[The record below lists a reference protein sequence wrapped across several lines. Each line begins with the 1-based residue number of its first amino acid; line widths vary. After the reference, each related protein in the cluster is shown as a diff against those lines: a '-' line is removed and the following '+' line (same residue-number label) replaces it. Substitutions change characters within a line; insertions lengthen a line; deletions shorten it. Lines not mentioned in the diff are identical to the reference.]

1 MKASFEVADANLQ
14 KQGRSLI
21 ELICTRSNSEFLDYY
36 LPFYIPLNSEAQ
48 AEEASDTINLTKAT
62 ELTKIK
68 SPKPRSA
75 STAIQKACELG
86 NLNILSFVFKYFK
99 EKPVPIQL
107 DINFQDENTGENCA
121 LVACRKVNYVMI
133 KYLHST
139 CKCNFRV
146 LNKQGENALQIL
158 AASNKKIPVKTFHEC
173 FVYLVNLTGVDF
185 LYNYEETVLLLNCQK
200 TINFFESKLKTKG
213 IEIDKTLVEEK
224 NKIMKVEYVKSLVEQ
239 KIDSFEGLDYNFC
252 TMYEEIMK
260 SDDDISDIGRASRE
274 WTPFASILGDD

>member
-1 MKASFEVADANLQ
+1 
-14 KQGRSLI
+14 
-21 ELICTRSNSEFLDYY
+21 
-36 LPFYIPLNSEAQ
+36 
-48 AEEASDTINLTKAT
+48 
-62 ELTKIK
+62 
-68 SPKPRSA
+68 
-75 STAIQKACELG
+75 
-86 NLNILSFVFKYFK
+86 
-99 EKPVPIQL
+99 
-107 DINFQDENTGENCA
+107 
-121 LVACRKVNYVMI
+121 
-133 KYLHST
+133 
-139 CKCNFRV
+139 
-146 LNKQGENALQIL
+146 
-158 AASNKKIPVKTFHEC
+158 
-173 FVYLVNLTGVDF
+173 VDF